1 MTQFT
6 TRAYNNINININTM
20 ASVTKSSTEARLKN
34 EADYYNDIPK
44 DLSIYYPR
52 LLSYNYD
59 NNVHQM
65 ELEYYAYD
73 NLGNLVIGS
82 EFNRNVWNKV
92 MSFLFKYLDNCSK
105 YVLKTTDGSDS
116 RAMYVDKT
124 EKEYS
129 ALINNFE
136 FFTELSKSDTISF
149 NGNQLKSFQVI
160 WPTIRKYIIDGY
172 CTNNFNIIHGDLCF
186 SNILYGINPLNDD
199 IVLKFIDPRGTFGS
213 IKSYGDAY
221 YDLAKLRHS
230 TQHGY
235 EYLITDNFTL
245 DQISSNSFDLKYVN
259 SNHSDVDKLF
269 LTYVDR
275 YGYDLNKIDVLQ
287 GTIYIGMCARHYDSL
302 ERQKAMY
309 LIGLNILN
317 KIYDKIQ
324 NML

>member
-6 TRAYNNINININTM
+6 TRAYNNLNININTM
-20 ASVTKSSTEARLKN
+20 ASVIKSSTEVRLKN
-34 EADYYNDIPK
+34 EADYYSEIPK
-44 DLSIYYPR
+44 ELSIYHPR
-52 LLSYNYD
+52 LLSYSYD
-59 NNVHQM
+59 NNTHQI

-82 EFNRNVWNKV
+82 EFNKDVWDKV

-105 YVLKTTDGSDS
+105 HTLKTVSDSDS

-129 ALINNFE
+129 TLVNNFA
-136 FFTELSKSDTISF
+136 FFTELSKLDTVTL
-149 NGNQLKSFQVI
+149 NGIQLKSFETI
-160 WPTIRKYIIDGY
+160 WSTIREYIINKH
-172 CTNNFNIIHGDLCF
+172 CTRNFNIIHGDLCF
-186 SNILYGINPLNDD
+186 NNILYGINPLNDD

-213 IKSYGDAY
+213 VKSYGDAY

-235 EYLITDNFTL
+235 EYLITDNFML
-245 DQISSNSFDLKYVN
+245 NQVSSDSFNLKYLN
-259 SNHSDVDKLF
+259 NNHSDVDKLF
-269 LTYVDR
+269 LTYVDS
-275 YGYDLNKIDVLQ
+275 YGYDLDKIDVLQ

-302 ERQKAMY
+302 QRQKAMY

-317 KIYDKIQ
+317 KIYDKI
-324 NML
+324 